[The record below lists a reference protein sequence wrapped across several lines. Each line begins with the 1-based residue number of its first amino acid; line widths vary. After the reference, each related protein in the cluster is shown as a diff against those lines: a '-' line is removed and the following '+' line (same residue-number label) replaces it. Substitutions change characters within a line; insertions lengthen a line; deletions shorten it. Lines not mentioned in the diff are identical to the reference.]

1 MKTDLL
7 LHADTTLALSQ
18 YLSSP
23 THAVLLTGREG
34 TGKTQLAVELAAELL
49 GTAPAKVMD
58 QPFVRRITPEGGTIP
73 ILPVRELANFVRLT
87 VPGTAP
93 VARVII
99 INDADRMTR
108 EAQNALLKLLE
119 EPPERTV
126 LLLTSSVPGKLL
138 PTIRSRVQTL
148 PVKLPEVAEIAKYF
162 SGQGHDRAAVEKA
175 LLLAGGSLAKAQAL
189 LDGTET
195 EGAEVLLLVKT
206 ALASDQFGR
215 LALIDSELKDKGRAV
230 LFVEMLVTVASSSLT
245 SVLRSS
251 TALSRWQ
258 RVLAAAVAAEKA
270 LQRNGNPKLVLTELM
285 LAL

>member
-58 QPFVRRITPEGGTIP
+58 QPFVRCITPEGGTIP

-126 LLLTSSVPGKLL
+126 LLLTSSAPGKLL

-148 PVKLPEVAEIAKYF
+148 SVKLPEAAEIAKYF
-162 SGQGHDRAAVEKA
+162 SSQGHDRAAVEKA

-195 EGAEVLLLVKT
+195 EGAEVLQLVKT

-251 TALSRWQ
+251 TTLSRWQ
-258 RVLAAAVAAEKA
+258 RVLAAAVTAEKA